1 MKNIILNRARER
13 FDEFIHKYSRGFPN
27 YIKARYDKKP
37 KYWLSY
43 LQIFIFFIGG
53 LFYAT
58 AVRLRSKRVLYYFEG
73 SRYSS
78 LHALLPASQ
87 VVIIG
92 GPRELRY
99 CREKGYI
106 FHWDGYIRKLFN
118 IFYYLKVDL
127 AFKLLTFL
135 VRSIIGR
142 QLGAK
147 GRIFLFEDTVQIG
160 VSLAL
165 ILEGMS
171 PVICIIHGA
180 MSKPSPGC
188 DMSVDGVI
196 SRYNLVYDEYQK
208 NVLEGLGTVCFV
220 MGLTHEVKKLSGFSD
235 QIILIEQST
244 PDMPTEYF
252 ECLSKMEV
260 LYKILLQN
268 RCNVTYRSRPGVN
281 KDLLKKK
288 FHSLHTGDSIEL
300 LEGCRK
306 IFIGF
311 NSTLLYEAQFHGHVT
326 IGLDDSGFP
335 LMRRFETDLIIK
347 EISEQCVKDIIG
359 KALLAVRCDSKVLHD
374 PLKVRFMSAL
384 DLIERDI
391 ELEFNYRHLKVN
403 TVDQC

>member
-1 MKNIILNRARER
+1 MNKTIQQRARER
-13 FDEFIHKYSRGFPN
+13 FDEFIHKYSRGYPN
-27 YIKARYDKKP
+27 YINARYNNKP

-43 LQIFIFFIGG
+43 LQIAVFFLGG
-53 LFYAT
+53 LFYAV
-58 AVRLRSKRVLYYFEG
+58 AFRLRSKRVLYYFEG
-73 SRYSS
+73 SRYSA

-99 CREKGYI
+99 CREKGYK

-118 IFYYLKVDL
+118 IFYYLKLDIAFNLL
-127 AFKLLTFL
+127 AFL
-135 VRSIIGR
+135 VRSSIGR

-160 VSLAL
+160 ISLAL
-165 ILEGMS
+165 ILKGVS
-171 PVICIIHGA
+171 PVICVIHGA
-180 MSKPSPGC
+180 MSKPSLGC
-188 DMSVDGVI
+188 EMSVDGVI
-196 SRYNLVYDEYQK
+196 CRYNLVYDEYQK
-208 NVLEGLGTVCFV
+208 NVLESLGTVCFV

-235 QIILIEQST
+235 QIILVEQST

-252 ECLSKMEV
+252 ECLSKMEA

-268 RCNVTYRSRPGVN
+268 GCNVTYRSRPGVN
-281 KDLLKKK
+281 KNLLIKK
-288 FHSLHTGDSIEL
+288 FHSIHTGDSMEL

-311 NSTLLYEAQFHGHVT
+311 NSTFLYEAQFHGHVT

-335 LMRRFETDLIIK
+335 LMRRFETELIIK
-347 EISEQCVKDIIG
+347 EISEQCVKDVIN
-359 KALLAVRCDSKVLHD
+359 KAFMAVRCDSKVAYE

-391 ELEFNYRHLKVN
+391 NRELNFPS
-403 TVDQC
+403 